1 MNTLNFELFP
11 SNDAPE
17 NTVEFKGRFSD
28 IDADKLRGGYYTP
41 PELASWLSSWAITD
55 KNQEVL
61 EPSCG
66 DGSFLEAAVD
76 RLLELKATKHNI
88 TQQLTGIEFNTS
100 EALKSSHRIETKLN
114 TTKTPIVINSDFFE
128 WWKNNSSKKIDVV
141 VGNPPFIRYQ
151 TFPEP
156 HRSLAMEI
164 MQSQGLA
171 PNKLTNIWV
180 PFVVAATALLKPGGR
195 LALVLPAEI
204 LQVTY
209 ATQLRSFLTER
220 FKEIE
225 IIACNEL
232 FFENAEQEVI
242 LLLADGALPQH
253 SKNDDCQ
260 VSLIDAHSVN
270 EIISTKPDVFL
281 KRREPKTVK
290 HENEKWLKYFLSNKQ
305 ISLMRNLRDAEIC
318 THLGEHAHVN
328 VGVVTGKN
336 EFFVLS
342 EEQVLE
348 LGISAYVT
356 PLVSRSTQLK
366 GSIVNIKDLEELAS
380 KGHRVF
386 LLDINK
392 ERANVISKEL
402 LEYIN
407 LGEEKLHHKGY
418 KCSIRTPWYQVPSI
432 WIPDGFFFRQIYDFP
447 RIVMNET
454 QATAT
459 DTIHRF
465 KSKGA
470 DPRLIIE
477 NTYSWLT
484 AASAEIE
491 GRSYGGGV
499 LELEPKEAERILI
512 PKNLAQAL
520 PIQEVDKLV
529 RMGKLNTVLEENS
542 RLILE
547 KSLGLSKDDCNM
559 LKDIWIKM
567 RDRRNTRKRPK
578 SK

>member
-11 SNDAPE
+11 SNDVSE
-17 NTVEFKGRFSD
+17 NTVEFKGRFAN
-28 IDADKLRGGYYTP
+28 IDADKLRGGYYTT
-41 PELASWLSSWAITD
+41 PELASWLSSWAITRKD
-55 KNQEVL
+55 QLIL

-66 DGSFLEAAVD
+66 DGAFLEAAID
-76 RLLELKATKHNI
+76 RLFELKADKKNI
-88 TQQLTGIEFNTS
+88 IQQLTGVEFNTT
-100 EALKSSHRIETKLN
+100 EALKSSNRVEKKLD
-114 TTKTPIVINSDFFE
+114 TTDSSIVKNSDFFE
-128 WWKNNSSKKIDVV
+128 WWKNNNDKDIDVV

-242 LLLADGALPQH
+242 LLLADGALPKNT
-253 SKNDDCQ
+253 KNDDCQ

-270 EIISTKPDVFL
+270 EIISTKPDIFL

-305 ISLMRNLRDAEIC
+305 ISLMRNLRDAKIC
-318 THLGEHAHVN
+318 THLGEHAQVN

-342 EEQVLE
+342 EEQVFE

-392 ERANVISKEL
+392 ERANVISEEL
-402 LEYIN
+402 LKYIN
-407 LGEEKLHHKGY
+407 FGEEKLHHKGY

-447 RIVMNET
+447 RIVLNET

-470 DPRLIIE
+470 DPKLIIE

-512 PKNLAQAL
+512 PKNLAEAL

-529 RMGKLNTVLEENS
+529 RAGKLNTVLEENS

-559 LKDIWIKM
+559 LKEIWIRM
-567 RDRRNTRKRPK
+567 RDRRNTRKR
-578 SK
+578 SKA